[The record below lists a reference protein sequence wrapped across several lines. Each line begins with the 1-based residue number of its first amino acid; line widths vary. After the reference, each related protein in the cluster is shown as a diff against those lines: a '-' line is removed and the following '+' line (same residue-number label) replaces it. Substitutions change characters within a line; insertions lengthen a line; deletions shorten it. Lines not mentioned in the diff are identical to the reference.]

1 MRKQAAA
8 FAAAFTAISLLTA
21 CGSGRAVQASDTER
35 TEATTV
41 VEASEEKRPE
51 AEEKTLAKYLT
62 GIRLAR

>member
-8 FAAAFTAISLLTA
+8 FAAAFTAISLLA
-21 CGSGRAVQASDTER
+21 GCGSSRAVQASDTER

-41 VEASEEKRPE
+41 VEAAEEKRPE

-62 GIRLAR
+62 GRPYG